1 MKRHAALAVVLAL
14 LVPLWLVAQ
23 SNSDSD
29 KSSRRKKPKE
39 DVEKI
44 GERDVGKG
52 LNLYS
57 VEKEIAL
64 GKQFAD
70 EIERQAK
77 IVRDPIVAEYVNRL
91 GQNLAR
97 HSDSKF
103 PFTFKVIESPEINA
117 FALPGGFCFV
127 NTGLLLEA
135 ETEAEVAGVLAH
147 EIAHVAARHG
157 TRQASRGTLANLA
170 TIPLII
176 ATGGWTGYA
185 ISQAAGVAIPVAFLQ
200 FSRAFEREADLLGI
214 QYLWAAGYDPT
225 GFVDLFEKL
234 ASMQKTRPSA
244 LAGIFTSHPMTD
256 DRIEAAQ
263 KAMETILPAK
273 PEYVVNTSEFLRVKQ
288 RLAMLLDPKR
298 QVAKAADRPRLRQA
312 GSGGVIRPDDK
323 PAQAEE
329 DEEERPVLRR
339 GSREG
344 APQQEGRQQQEP
356 EEDAP
361 PVLRRQP

>member
-1 MKRHAALAVVLAL
+1 MKRYAALAVVLAL

-23 SNSDSD
+23 AASDSD

-57 VEKEIAL
+57 IEKEIAL

-298 QVAKAADRPRLRQA
+298 QLAKAADRPRLRQA
-312 GSGGVIRPDDK
+312 GAGGVIRPDDK
-323 PAQAEE
+323 PAQSEE
-329 DEEERPVLRR
+329 EKEERPVLRR
-339 GSREG
+339 GAKEG
-344 APQQEGRQQQEP
+344 GAQQEGRQEPQNQE
-356 EEDAP
+356 EAP
-361 PVLRRQP
+361 PVLKRQP

>member
-1 MKRHAALAVVLAL
+1 MKRHAALAVVLTL
-14 LVPLWLVAQ
+14 LAPFWLAAQ
-23 SNSDSD
+23 SESGSE
-29 KSSRRKKPKE
+29 KSGRKKKPKE

-57 VEKEIAL
+57 IEKEIAL

-77 IVRDPIVAEYVNRL
+77 IVRDPIVAEYINRL

-97 HSDSKF
+97 HSDAKF

-127 NTGLLLEA
+127 NTGLILEA

-234 ASMQKTRPSA
+234 AALQKTRPSA

-263 KAMETILPAK
+263 KAMETILPAR
-273 PEYVVNTSEFLRVKQ
+273 PEYVVNTSEFLRIKQ

-312 GSGGVIRPDDK
+312 GSGGVIRPEDK
-323 PAQAEE
+323 PAQTEA
-329 DEEERPVLRR
+329 DEEERPVLKR
-339 GSREG
+339 GQREPG
-344 APQQEGRQQQEP
+344 APTTQGGQQQ

>member
-1 MKRHAALAVVLAL
+1 MKRHAALALVLAL
-14 LVPLWLVAQ
+14 LVPLTLAAQ
-23 SNSDSD
+23 SGSE
-29 KSSRRKKPKE
+29 KSSRKKKPKE

-57 VEKEIAL
+57 IEKEIAL

-339 GSREG
+339 GSKESG
-344 APQQEGRQQQEP
+344 AQQEGRHQPEQ

-361 PVLRRQP
+361 PVLKRQP